1 MPKIK
6 LQINARTQ
14 DEDGGDDDDDSK
26 RPLRQFCNV
35 KIMIRGLRFR
45 EAG

>member
-26 RPLRQFCNV
+26 RSLRQFHNV
-35 KIMIRGLRFR
+35 KMMIRGLRFR
-45 EAG
+45 EVG